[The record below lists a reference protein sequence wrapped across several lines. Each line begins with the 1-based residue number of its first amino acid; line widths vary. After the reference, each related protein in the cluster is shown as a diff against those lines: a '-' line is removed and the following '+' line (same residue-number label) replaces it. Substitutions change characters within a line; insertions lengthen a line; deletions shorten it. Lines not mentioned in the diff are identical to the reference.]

1 MTMTRR
7 LLLAAAATA
16 AAVAPSLAL
25 APGSWAAS
33 ASGVTTIQLKGTAW
47 KSLSGQGVKAT
58 AVSPAKRGKT
68 SLSLPASSLT
78 TGKVTTVA
86 HRGGIRLRVRRKGKT
101 RTVTLT
107 SVSLRVGSSS
117 SVRAKVRGRTVTL
130 FSVKAGSSA
139 RTVDASA
146 GRASVKSSKLV
157 LTKTGAA
164 ALRRALGLR
173 KLPASQVGTL
183 RSSVSRSGAPSA
195 PGGSGGSGGSTG
207 GSGGGGGGGP
217 VCRTVSAAG
226 GPTAPT
232 RPAGALDVVAG
243 RLTWTIRESFVRYIN
258 VGEGLSALA
267 PATLG
272 APVGGL
278 VYDVTFPLRDGWYDP
293 STKQLALRFDGTVCA
308 FYTGHTIELRVSAP
322 ELEIGP
328 NERVVAQAAN
338 ETGGAPAARVNLA
351 NLSVAGRSEDT
362 RAGAG
367 PTYRIRGI
375 PATVAAGGSDYFGGF
390 YPAGQ
395 DIGKFSVEFTT
406 GS

>member
-217 VCRTVSAAG
+217 VCRTVSATG

-362 RAGAG
+362 RDRAG
-367 PTYRIRGI
+367 PTYRISGI